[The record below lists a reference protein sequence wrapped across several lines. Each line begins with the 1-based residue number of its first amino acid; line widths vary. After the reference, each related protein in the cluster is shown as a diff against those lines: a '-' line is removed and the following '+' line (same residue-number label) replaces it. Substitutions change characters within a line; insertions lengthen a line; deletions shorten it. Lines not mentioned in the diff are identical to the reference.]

1 VSSTTA
7 AVPTEHPEPPFPSA
21 VVEEMLKLFLKA
33 VRAHQLYLHNNP
45 TYVRA
50 LEAARGAFAP
60 VWEHTDEISLVVTET
75 ELRWE
80 SVPVLTEGEKASD
93 SLPWILFK
101 DGVREL
107 RLQNGFEHSEMVAL
121 LDMIQRVRKG
131 SPDEDDLLTM
141 FWEQEFL
148 YMRYRYVDVG
158 GEGGSPL
165 EVVSSEDRPRV
176 IEQGAREE
184 LVETANNAIV
194 NIADFDSTL
203 YFLDEKEVAYMHSE
217 VQKEYERDLRSNVI
231 AAMLDIYENQ
241 ADLSVR
247 SEITEQLN
255 HMVVHL
261 LASAQFRPV
270 AYLLREVAQIMQR
283 AKDLSLA
290 QRNAMGAIPDQIS
303 EPASLAQL
311 IQSLDEA
318 ADLPAQEDLT
328 ALFEELR
335 PSSLVTV
342 FSWLVKVQNV
352 RLRTLLE
359 TAASRLAS
367 ANTTELVKLIAAH
380 DASVAIEAMRRAGS
394 LRTAA
399 AVPPLAKVM
408 TDGDAAMRLAG
419 AQALAEI
426 GSPGALQVLE
436 RAIDDVDRDVRV
448 ATARAIA
455 ARTYRPALPRV
466 EAAVKG
472 KDVRDADLT
481 EKMAIFE
488 AYGALCGEAGVP
500 LLDGILNAKGF
511 LARRDDPEVRACAA
525 MALGRIGSEAAIAA
539 LRRAAGEKEAIVR
552 NAINRALRG
561 GPA

>member
-1 VSSTTA
+1 MSSTTA

-107 RLQNGFEHSEMVAL
+107 RLQKGFEHSEMVAL